1 MKLLMYLAGFAAIA
15 AVDFPKIIKQ
25 KQRRELTTYMAI
37 FLLVL
42 ALAVFVSLDVNT
54 PSPVKMIE
62 SFYRDVLH
70 LSFKTS

>member
-1 MKLLMYLAGFAAIA
+1 MKLLMCLAGLAAIA

-25 KQRRELTTYMAI
+25 KQRRELTIYMAI

-42 ALAVFVSLDVNT
+42 ALAVFVSLDTNI
-54 PSPVKMIE
+54 PSPVKMIQ

>member
-25 KQRRELTTYMAI
+25 KQRRELTIYMAI